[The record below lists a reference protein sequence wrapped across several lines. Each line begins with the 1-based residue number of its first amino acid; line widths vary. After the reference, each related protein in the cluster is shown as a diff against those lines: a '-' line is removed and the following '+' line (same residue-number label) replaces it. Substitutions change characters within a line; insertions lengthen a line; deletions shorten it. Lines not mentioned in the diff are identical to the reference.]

1 MKALLIMTLLGS
13 SPAMV
18 LAQDAF
24 AGSAEPAPYSS
35 QLGFASVANGCE
47 EGRKLAE
54 KDIAACRPFLLLA
67 GGIAPVAY
75 SADASFERA
84 FGVRYL
90 ESGCTGPAPACA
102 AAYDAR
108 VFEYLTENFG
118 RGWRKKIRKD
128 VLGLAEWKRRH

>member
-1 MKALLIMTLLGS
+1 MKALLILSMLS
-13 SPAMV
+13 SPAT
-18 LAQDAF
+18 LFAQA
-24 AGSAEPAPYSS
+24 APELSAEPTPHASY
-35 QLGFASVANGCE
+35 LTFASAANGCA
-47 EGRKLAE
+47 EGRQLAE
-54 KDIAACRPFLLLA
+54 KDIAARRPCLLMA

-75 SADASFERA
+75 TTDADFERA

-90 ESGCTGPAPACA
+90 ENGCTGPAVACA

-118 RGWRKKIRKD
+118 RAWRKKIRKD

>member
-1 MKALLIMTLLGS
+1 MKALLILSLLS
-13 SPAMV
+13 SPAT
-18 LAQDAF
+18 LFAQ
-24 AGSAEPAPYSS
+24 SAPELSATPTPHASY
-35 QLGFASVANGCE
+35 LTFASAANGCA
-47 EGRKLAE
+47 EGRQLAE
-54 KDIAACRPFLLLA
+54 KDIVARRPCLLLA

-75 SADASFERA
+75 TTDADFERA

-90 ESGCTGPAPACA
+90 ENGCTGPSVGCA

-118 RGWRKKIRKD
+118 RAWRKKIRKD